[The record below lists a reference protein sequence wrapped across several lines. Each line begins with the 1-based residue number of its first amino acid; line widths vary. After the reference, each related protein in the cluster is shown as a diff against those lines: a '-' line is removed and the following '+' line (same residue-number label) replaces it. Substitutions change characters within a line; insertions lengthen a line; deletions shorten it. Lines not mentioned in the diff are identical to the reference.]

1 MTEPPRL
8 DLSGLPE
15 LFALIGGTLSTPPVE
30 FRGVGPRNEAE
41 PPALDAL
48 RLGWRWRF

>member
-1 MTEPPRL
+1 MSDTPRL

-15 LFALIGGTLSTPPVE
+15 LFALIGGTLSAPPVE
-30 FRGVGPRNEAE
+30 ARGVEPRTETE

-48 RLGWRWRF
+48 RLGWRWTF